1 MNAAASVPGLTP
13 GELRQRVSAVAGMIE
28 GDGIVAGSDADGRL
42 RPLRVDPGPL
52 ILGAVEWAGLERAL
66 AQRARLLDLVL
77 ADLYGPRALV
87 TRGLVPPQIVVG
99 HPGFFA
105 AAAGASAATEG
116 AGCAGVSF
124 FSSASALRRTLFH
137 QAPVLALRAGGSL
150 RSLLFCSSSV
160 MVFPWVNVP
169 SSLIRSPRAGCQ

>member
-28 GDGIVAGSDADGRL
+28 GDGIVAGSDADGRP

-66 AQRARLLDLVL
+66 AQRATLLDLVL

-105 AAAGASAATEG
+105 AAAGIPTRGALLTTAADLGKDADGQWRE
-116 AGCAGVSF
+116 
-124 FSSASALRRTLFH
+124 
-137 QAPVLALRAGGSL
+137 
-150 RSLLFCSSSV
+150 
-160 MVFPWVNVP
+160 
-169 SSLIRSPRAGCQ
+169 